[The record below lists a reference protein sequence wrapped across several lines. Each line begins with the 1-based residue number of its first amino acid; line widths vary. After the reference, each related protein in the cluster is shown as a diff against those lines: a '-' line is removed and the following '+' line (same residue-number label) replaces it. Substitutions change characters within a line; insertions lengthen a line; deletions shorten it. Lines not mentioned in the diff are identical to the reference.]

1 MDFTRA
7 QVFIHGGGYA
17 YGGAHDTE
25 LDGRN
30 LAMVADVVVVTVQVG
45 VPERGGGGGWAL
57 SPLRAATACSHR
69 RHVLPAFAFLASA
82 LDPLFGPFP
91 PSLSLPL
98 LPSLARS

>member
-45 VPERGGGGGWAL
+45 VPER
-57 SPLRAATACSHR
+57 
-69 RHVLPAFAFLASA
+69 
-82 LDPLFGPFP
+82 
-91 PSLSLPL
+91 SLSLLSFGTSSTSWRACYSRCTTSTTQAPC
-98 LPSLARS
+98 